1 MTQRNWHKELGAVRQ
16 YTNLV
21 GYQTLNFYSDYNF
34 LPEVLIEGT
43 TNGED
48 DEVLGLRL
56 PSWELLAYDEED
68 INLLKSLSEQ
78 SNEGHV
84 STLIQ
89 DYILATVTESI
100 KIIERLPSGTPLHE
114 AVQFKR
120 SLVVPSVA
128 FPRLV
133 IHELVC
139 LTLP

>member
-1 MTQRNWHKELGAVRQ
+1 M
-16 YTNLV
+16 
-21 GYQTLNFYSDYNF
+21 
-34 LPEVLIEGT
+34 LIEGT